1 MDPIHLD
8 DLRALAKERLPPMV
22 WDYYAAGAF
31 DERTLRDNEAAWGR
45 LRLVQRVLNKVGVRE
60 LTTSVIGQKLS
71 FPVLIAPTA
80 MQAMAHPDG
89 ELATARAAARA
100 GTVMV
105 LSTLSNHPVE
115 AVCAAHP
122 GGVWFQLYVY
132 KDRGATRELVARAEA
147 AGCRALVFTVDAP
160 VLGTRE
166 RDRRNR
172 FRLPE
177 GLGFGNLPPSA
188 AMGKD
193 NADSSLASYVRDQL
207 DPDIGWDTLD
217 WLRGITTLPVVIK
230 GVAHP
235 DDAAQARARGA
246 AAVIVSNHGGRQ
258 LDGAVPTAELLPAVV
273 DAAGGEVLVDG
284 GLRRGGDVL
293 RALALG
299 AKAALVGRPV
309 LWGLAVDGERG
320 VDRVLATLR
329 AELDE
334 TLALVGAAN
343 VHALSRALIRSAPC
357 GLCR

>member
-1 MDPIHLD
+1 MDPINLD
-8 DLRALAKERLPPMV
+8 DFQALARERLPPMV
-22 WDYYAAGAF
+22 WDYYASGAF
-31 DERTLRDNEAAWGR
+31 DERTLRDNEAAWSR
-45 LRLVQRVLNKVGVRE
+45 LRLIQRVLRGVGERRTDVE
-60 LTTSVIGQKLS
+60 LLGQRLAL
-71 FPVLIAPTA
+71 PVLVAPTA

-89 ELATARAAARA
+89 ELATARAARAA

-132 KDRGATRELVARAEA
+132 RDRGATRELVARAEA

-188 AMGKD
+188 AMGKSE
-193 NADSSLASYVRDQL
+193 ADSSLATYVRDQI
-207 DPDIGWDTLD
+207 DPDIGWETLD
-217 WLRGITTLPVVIK
+217 WLRGVTRLPVLVK
-230 GVAHP
+230 GVGHP
-235 DDAAQARARGA
+235 EDARLAREHGA

-258 LDGAVPTAELLPAVV
+258 LDGAVPTAELLAAVV
-273 DAAGGEVLVDG
+273 DAAGVDVLVDG

-299 AKAALVGRPV
+299 AKAVLVGRPV
-309 LWGLAVDGERG
+309 LWGLAVEGEAG
-320 VDRVLATLR
+320 VRRVLEILR

-334 TLALVGAAN
+334 TLALVGAR
-343 VHALSRALIRSAPC
+343 HPGELDRALIRSGP
-357 GLCR
+357 

>member
-1 MDPIHLD
+1 MDPINLD

-22 WDYYAAGAF
+22 WDYYASGAF

-45 LRLVQRVLNKVGVRE
+45 LRLVHRVLRGVANRS
-60 LTTSVIGQKLS
+60 LSTSVLGQPMAL
-71 FPVLIAPTA
+71 PILLAPTA

-89 ELATARAAARA
+89 ELASARAAAA
-100 GTVMV
+100 CGAVMV

-132 KDRGATRELVARAEA
+132 KDRGATRDLVARAEA

-172 FRLPE
+172 FHLPE
-177 GLGFGNLPPSA
+177 GLGFGNLPPAA
-188 AMGKD
+188 AMSGDK
-193 NADSSLASYVRDQL
+193 ADSSLATYVRDQI
-207 DPDIGWDTLD
+207 DPGIGWSTLD
-217 WLRGITTLPVVIK
+217 WLQSLTKLPVVVK

-235 DDAAQARARGA
+235 DDARLAREHGARAL
-246 AAVIVSNHGGRQ
+246 IVSNHGGRQ
-258 LDGAVPTAELLPAVV
+258 LDGGVPTAELLPDIV
-273 DAAGGEVLVDG
+273 DAVDCEVLVDG

-299 AKAALVGRPV
+299 ARAVLIGRPV
-309 LWGLAVDGERG
+309 LWGLAADGEAG
-320 VDRVLATLR
+320 VRKTLDILR

-334 TLALVGAAN
+334 TLALVGADD
-343 VHALSRALIRSAPC
+343 VQALSRSLIRSAP
-357 GLCR
+357 